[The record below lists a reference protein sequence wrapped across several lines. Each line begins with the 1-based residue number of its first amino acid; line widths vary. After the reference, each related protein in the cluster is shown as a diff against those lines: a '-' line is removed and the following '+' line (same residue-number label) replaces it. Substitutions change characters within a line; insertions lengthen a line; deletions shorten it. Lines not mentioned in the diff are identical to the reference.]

1 MQKILHGLDC
11 FNGTIVRIVK
21 FIVSVCIAVQI
32 LIIFAGVIWRYFLNA
47 PLSWVDEV
55 AALLLVMIAF
65 MGCYVALASRKLAR
79 IELFIGV
86 FKRKEKKALYI
97 FSEALSLL
105 MLIFVVVYGVKL
117 FLLPT
122 SLNQKTPGLYIPLSI
137 FYGLIPVMFSLCC
150 ISTVTKILHYFFDK
164 EDGTEC

>member
-79 IELFIGV
+79 IELFIPSPYVPESKNAGTLYS
-86 FKRKEKKALYI
+86 ALH
-97 FSEALSLL
+97 
-105 MLIFVVVYGVKL
+105 
-117 FLLPT
+117 FLW
-122 SLNQKTPGLYIPLSI
+122 
-137 FYGLIPVMFSLCC
+137 
-150 ISTVTKILHYFFDK
+150 FDSG
-164 EDGTEC
+164 DV